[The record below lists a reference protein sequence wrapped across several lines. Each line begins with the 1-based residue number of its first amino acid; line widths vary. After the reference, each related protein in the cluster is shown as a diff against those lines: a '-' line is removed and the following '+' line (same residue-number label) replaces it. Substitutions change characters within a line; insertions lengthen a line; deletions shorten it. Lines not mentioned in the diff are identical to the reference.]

1 VTREAIIGNVP
12 TGTYNVVEH
21 NLTIKEIA
29 EHVKL
34 LYPNLES
41 IHVNYSI
48 RMRDVQVELPCN
60 IWTHVA
66 LPQVSFGDEL
76 VDFKRHFSF

>member
-1 VTREAIIGNVP
+1 MINDIS
-12 TGTYNVVEH
+12 
-21 NLTIKEIA
+21 

-34 LYPNLES
+34 LYPYLVS

-48 RMRDVQVELPCN
+48 RMGDVQVELPCN
-60 IWTHVA
+60 IWTLGA